1 MIAPIRFARNL
12 APGDVIHTGTSDYS
26 GDLIEVNHL
35 AGGKVELVWGVSD
48 TDRRTVTSYTG
59 IVWYGHFEADIHV

>member
-1 MIAPIRFARNL
+1 MIAFTRFARNL
-12 APGDVIHTGTSDYS
+12 SPGDVIHTGNDDYS
-26 GDLIEVNHL
+26 GDLIAVDIL
-35 AGGKVELVWGVSD
+35 ASGLVELVWGVSD